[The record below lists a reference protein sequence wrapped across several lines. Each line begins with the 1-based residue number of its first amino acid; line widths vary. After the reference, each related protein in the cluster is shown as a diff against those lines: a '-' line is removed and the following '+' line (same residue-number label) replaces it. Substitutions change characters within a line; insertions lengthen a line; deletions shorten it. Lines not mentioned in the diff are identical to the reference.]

1 MKARRWFFL
10 VHAMSAA
17 AISAF
22 IFTSPAYAV
31 PEAPYV
37 EGEILVKYKT
47 SASHLRISR
56 IEQSVGVV
64 TREEIP
70 ALRIKRVKVNSGM
83 SVEECIEKYHR
94 LAGGSIEYAEPNYIL
109 KADLLPND
117 PDFDQLYGL
126 RNTGQNG
133 GVQGADVAAAEA
145 WNTATGGP
153 VVVAVID
160 TGVDY
165 THPDLAANIW
175 TNGGEIPDNGIDDD
189 GNGYVDDYRGWD
201 FCNHDNDPYD
211 DHSHGTHVT
220 GTIAAVGNNGIGV
233 VGVCWKAK
241 IMPLKFLGAGGAGST
256 AEAANA
262 ILYAT
267 TMGAR
272 IMSNSWGGGGLS
284 QALRDAIQV
293 ADNAG
298 VIFVAA
304 AGNSASDNDLT
315 AHYPSSYDCKNVIA
329 VAATDSYDLLAS
341 FSCYGLTSVDIA
353 APGVA
358 IRSTTPG
365 GGYASYSGTSMAA
378 PHVAGAAALAW
389 SQAPAKTHTQ
399 IISDILS
406 GATPL
411 SALDGKVVTGGRLNL
426 QQMLNPEDDTVAPA
440 PVTDLSAVG
449 ARMARVTLSWTA
461 TGDDGN
467 TGKASAYDLRYSLDP
482 ITDAR
487 WDAARRASIAVNPQ
501 SAGCTDEATVTGLSP
516 GTCYY
521 FALKV
526 KDNRSNSSAISNVAV
541 ATTSSGTVVLDD
553 NVEGGDNG
561 WSPTGLWHRT
571 THRASSAVSS
581 WYYGQEGLWTYDTG
595 AANRGVVTSR
605 KIDLSAY
612 NDALLTFNHFR
623 TVEAY
628 QGSYDVCAVEAS
640 RDGGANWERL
650 MARDSSSPAVA
661 EWTSSGTVSLA
672 NFTGG
677 SLLLRFSFDTGDSN
691 SNSYEGWY
699 VDDIRITAE
708 NYQGDD
714 EQPDPRHHWVELAV
728 NGEHFRSGEEFY
740 LSATV
745 KRGWLSPYA
754 VCDGYLCVSLPNGRE
769 LFLTRAHALSGKAI
783 PLVSNFEVRDVRV
796 TMGPFIIPSGLPS
809 GSYSVR
815 GVLTPSQKR
824 AVKGMSLVSNL
835 SEVSFTITP

>member
-1 MKARRWFFL
+1 MKAHRWFL
-10 VHAMSAA
+10 LIHAMSAA
-17 AISAF
+17 ALSSFLFISPLSAA
-22 IFTSPAYAV
+22 PD
-31 PEAPYV
+31 APYV
-37 EGEILVKYKT
+37 EGEILVKYKSST
-47 SASHLRISR
+47 SHLRMSS
-56 IEQSVGVV
+56 IEKTAGLV
-64 TREEIP
+64 TKEEIP
-70 ALRIKRVKVNSGM
+70 ALRIKRVKIESGM
-83 SVEECIEKYHR
+83 SVEECIEEYHR

-109 KADLLPND
+109 NADLLPND
-117 PDFDQLYGL
+117 PDFNQLYGL

-145 WNTATGGP
+145 WDTATGGP
-153 VVVAVID
+153 IVVAVID

-165 THPDLAANIW
+165 THPDLAANMW
-175 TNGGEIPDNGIDDD
+175 KNEGEIPDNGIDDD

-211 DHSHGTHVT
+211 DHSHGTHCA
-220 GTIAAVGNNGIGV
+220 GIIAAVGDNGIGG

-241 IMPLKFLGAGGAGST
+241 IMPLKFMGAGGSGST
-256 AEAANA
+256 AEAVNA

-267 TMGAR
+267 KMGAR
-272 IMSNSWGGGGLS
+272 VMSNSWGGGGCS

-293 ADNAG
+293 ANDAG

-329 VAATDSYDLLAS
+329 VAATDNYDLLAS

-358 IRSTTPG
+358 ILSTTPG

-378 PHVAGAAALAW
+378 PHVAGAAALEW
-389 SQAPAKTHTQ
+389 SHTPAKSHTQ

-426 QQMLNPEDDTVAPA
+426 QQMLNPENDTVAPA

-449 ARMARVTLSWTA
+449 TRMARVTLSWTA

-467 TGKASAYDLRYSLDP
+467 TGKASAYDLRYSLDT

-501 SAGCTDEATVTGLSP
+501 SAGCTEEATVTGLSP

-526 KDNRSNSSAISNVAV
+526 KDNRRNSSAISNVAA

-553 NVEGGDNG
+553 SVEGGDNG

-571 THRASSAVSS
+571 THSASSAVSS
-581 WYYGQEGLWTYDTG
+581 WYYGQEGLWSYDTG
-595 AANRGVVTSR
+595 VANSGTLTSR

-628 QGSYDVCAVEAS
+628 QGSYDICAVEAS

-650 MARDSSSPAVA
+650 MERNSSSPAVSG
-661 EWTSSGTVSLA
+661 WTSSGAVMLTGYA
-672 NFTGG
+672 GG
-677 SLLLRFSFDTGDSN
+677 SVLLRFSFDTVDATSN
-691 SNSYEGWY
+691 GYEGWY
-699 VDDIRITAE
+699 VDDIRIMAE
-708 NYQGDD
+708 DYKV
-714 EQPDPRHHWVELAV
+714 EQPDLYNHHVELTL
-728 NGEHFRSGEEFY
+728 NGESFRCGDKLY
-740 LSATV
+740 LSAVV
-745 KRGWLSPYA
+745 KRGWLSPHT
-754 VCDGYLCVSLPNGRE
+754 VCDAYLAVSLPNGRE
-769 LFLTRAHALSGKAI
+769 LFLTRTHALSGKAL
-783 PLVSNFEVRDVRV
+783 PLMSNFEVRDMRV
-796 TMGPFIIPSGLPS
+796 TMGPFVIASGLAS

-824 AVKGMSLVSNL
+824 AVKGTSLMSNL
-835 SEVSFTITP
+835 SQVSFTITP